1 MEDLSKWTSGEFK
14 SAEND
19 LLEKRKR
26 RQEIPEEIKNREQ
39 RIQLLQQQITEYQNE
54 LSKLQKEELRLESR
68 KHHLED
74 SFQNTF
80 VHADDPQY
88 AKALAEQR
96 EQLQR
101 QISSI
106 EEQLDI
112 NRKEQS
118 RCTAGIHSNRETIR
132 VLELEIENRKA
143 EDQKITEECR
153 EYIRT
158 FQDVASSA
166 EKSAQSHG
174 NAGTK
179 FAQAAQATR
188 FGQTQAQAGKQ
199 VSDSMVKKYK
209 DIQKTAL
216 MLMRLAIA
224 IVDGAGN
231 TDSGYGGAS
240 AENGSSTGTYGQNV
254 MEMGYAGTAASASGQ
269 GSAFPTNPDG
279 TADFSAVSFAGEV
292 SVDPHHIS
300 AQELDDWVGK
310 KQFGLSAEQIRTFR
324 KDSGVVWQIEGGKAY
339 LVHKEY
345 AKHGSMMG
353 YALGD
358 WEDTSSDIKKRTRK

>member
-26 RQEIPEEIKNREQ
+26 RQEIPAEIKNREQ
-39 RIQLLQQQITEYQNE
+39 RIQLLQHQITEYQNE
-54 LSKLQKEELRLESR
+54 LSKLQQDERLLENR
-68 KHHLED
+68 KRHLEN

-80 VHADDPQY
+80 THVDDPQY

-96 EQLQR
+96 TQLQR

-106 EEQLDI
+106 EGQLDI
-112 NRKEQS
+112 NRKEQG
-118 RCTAGIHSNRETIR
+118 RCTAGIHGNRETIR

-153 EYIRT
+153 KYIRT

-174 NAGTK
+174 NAGAK

-188 FGQTQAQAGKQ
+188 FGQTQAQAGKH
-199 VSDSMVKKYK
+199 VSDSTVKKYK

-216 MLMRLAIA
+216 LLMRLAIA
-224 IVDGAGN
+224 IVDGEGN
-231 TDSGYGGAS
+231 ADSGYGEDS

-254 MEMGYAGTAASASGQ
+254 MEMGYAGTADGASGQ
-269 GSAFPTNPDG
+269 ESDFPMNPDG
-279 TADFSAVSFAGEV
+279 TVDFSAVSFAGEV

-310 KQFGLSAEQIRTFR
+310 EQFGLSAEQIRTFR
-324 KDSGVVWQIEGGKAY
+324 KDSGVVWQVEGGKAY

-353 YALGD
+353 YTLDD
-358 WEDTSSDIKKRTRK
+358 WEGTPSNIKKRTRK

>member
-216 MLMRLAIA
+216 IFMRLAIA

-353 YALGD
+353 YALDD